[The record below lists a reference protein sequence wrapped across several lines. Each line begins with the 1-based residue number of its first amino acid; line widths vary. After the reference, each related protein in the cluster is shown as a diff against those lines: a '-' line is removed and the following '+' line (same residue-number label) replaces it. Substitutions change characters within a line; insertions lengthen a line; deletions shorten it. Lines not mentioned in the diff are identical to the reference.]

1 MCCVTPL
8 VAMDLIARIT
18 DVIVP
23 VFLIVAIGYGYGRK
37 NRPDL
42 GAFNRIAL
50 DVLAPLLVYSALAAK
65 DFRMADHVLLLIGG
79 AGAGVYMSGILG
91 GGEAEEEVA
100 KVVAEPVFYDMP
112 DFLVNLS
119 GPPPQHYLKMR
130 VALQLAD
137 KESVPRLEA
146 EMPRILDG
154 FQTFLRELRPE
165 DLEGSQGML
174 NLKEELMRRLALAT
188 QEPIVK
194 DVLFKE
200 IIVQ

>member
-1 MCCVTPL
+1 MAAVDADISEEEAGEEPAPAKRRLAGKVLVLYIVLPL
-8 VAMDLIARIT
+8 V
-18 DVIVP
+18 
-23 VFLIVAIGYGYGRK
+23 
-37 NRPDL
+37 
-42 GAFNRIAL
+42 
-50 DVLAPLLVYSALAAK
+50 
-65 DFRMADHVLLLIGG
+65 LLIG

-91 GGEAEEEVA
+91 GGEAEEEAAA
-100 KVVAEPVFYDMP
+100 KVAAEPVFYDLP

-137 KESVPRLEA
+137 KESVPRIEA

-188 QEPIVK
+188 QEPLVK

>member
-1 MCCVTPL
+1 MY
-8 VAMDLIARIT
+8 A
-18 DVIVP
+18 
-23 VFLIVAIGYGYGRK
+23 
-37 NRPDL
+37 
-42 GAFNRIAL
+42 
-50 DVLAPLLVYSALAAK
+50 
-65 DFRMADHVLLLIGG
+65 
-79 AGAGVYMSGILG
+79 
-91 GGEAEEEVA
+91 
-100 KVVAEPVFYDMP
+100 VVAEPVFYDMP

-130 VALQLAD
+130 VALQVAD
-137 KESVPRLEA
+137 KESIARLEM

-174 NLKEELMRRLALAT
+174 NLKEELMRRLALAM

>member
-1 MCCVTPL
+1 MAAVDADVSEEEEAGGEPAPAKRRLAGKVLVLYIALPL
-8 VAMDLIARIT
+8 V
-18 DVIVP
+18 
-23 VFLIVAIGYGYGRK
+23 
-37 NRPDL
+37 
-42 GAFNRIAL
+42 
-50 DVLAPLLVYSALAAK
+50 
-65 DFRMADHVLLLIGG
+65 LLIG
-79 AGAGVYMSGILG
+79 AGVGVYMSGILG
-91 GGEAEEEVA
+91 GGEAAEEEA
-100 KVVAEPVFYDMP
+100 TKVVAEPVFYDMP

-130 VALQLAD
+130 VALQVAD
-137 KESVPRLEA
+137 KESIARLEM

-174 NLKEELMRRLALAT
+174 NLKEELMRRLALAM

>member
-1 MCCVTPL
+1 MGWRGCAVANRWGEIEMAAVDADISEEEAGEEPAPAKRRLAGKVL
-8 VAMDLIARIT
+8 VLY
-18 DVIVP
+18 V
-23 VFLIVAIGYGYGRK
+23 
-37 NRPDL
+37 
-42 GAFNRIAL
+42 
-50 DVLAPLLVYSALAAK
+50 VLP
-65 DFRMADHVLLLIGG
+65 LLLIGG

>member
-1 MCCVTPL
+1 
-8 VAMDLIARIT
+8 
-18 DVIVP
+18 
-23 VFLIVAIGYGYGRK
+23 
-37 NRPDL
+37 
-42 GAFNRIAL
+42 
-50 DVLAPLLVYSALAAK
+50 
-65 DFRMADHVLLLIGG
+65 
-79 AGAGVYMSGILG
+79 MSGILG